1 MRAMTSSLIALLLL
15 ALAPAAYAQRL
26 VLLVRHAERAD
37 GGASTGTMTKPADP
51 ALSAAGEARAA
62 KLATMLAG
70 AGLQAI
76 FASEFRRTQDTV
88 KPLSQKLGM
97 AVTTMR
103 ANDTPALV
111 ARLKASHQDDIV
123 LITGHSNTLP
133 EIIKAL
139 GGPAVTIADDEY
151 GDLFVLVPASGALS
165 RIRY

>member
-1 MRAMTSSLIALLLL
+1 MRATTIAVVAALFL
-15 ALAPAAYAQRL
+15 AVAPAAYAQRL

-37 GGASTGTMTKPADP
+37 GGAATGAMTKAADP

-88 KPLSQKLGM
+88 KPLSQKLGI

-103 ANDTPALV
+103 ANATPALV
-111 ARLKASHQDDIV
+111 ARLKASHPNDIV
-123 LITGHSNTLP
+123 LIAGHSNTVP